1 MNYALEFHPEV
12 TESYYYRSPRKPG
25 TVKSD
30 LQVGDTTECHIGP
43 AYIQFN
49 RVFIHLNSL
58 RLPLQR

>member
-1 MNYALEFHPEV
+1 MKYALEFHLEV
-12 TESYYYRSPRKPG
+12 TDTYYRSPRRPG

-30 LQVGDTTECHIGP
+30 LQVGDTTNCHIGS

-49 RVFIHLNSL
+49 RVFIHLNPL